1 MADPSCN
8 ANYGGE
14 TVSLDSTV
22 MLQNRALVTVATIA
36 ADDSD
41 AKSGAQSLDQIF
53 HPPWFDGQNSPS
65 TEVEAPVP
73 VAEVDFSIDS
83 PFNTPYSLKDGAQI
97 LTGPD
102 GSKAL
107 RIDKD
112 GPYALIPGVNI
123 GPSAMPACTLMIGL
137 YVESFANNRGW
148 VFGHEENG
156 YDRTILV
163 HDDRFGGGLASAV
176 GKTWNPWTD
185 GSKGKVPTKQWVH
198 LTAVFRQNGDSYVY
212 LNGIRSD
219 NKVTAKNNEGR
230 NDLYVGRPEWKGHW
244 VDSWIKEVRV
254 FDEALTDASVVDYT
268 EKFLSQFPTT
278 TTTTAV
284 QAIRPISGPPISGS
298 DFPTP
303 PPTPPK
309 TPPPT
314 LPPTEQQTP
323 SPPSLTTPP
332 PSQKTWTRIIHCAG
346 EASVNRMDFSAL
358 VIEAMAAAATQIK
371 ICTQG
376 NQTDCVTS
384 EPGSFPIQ
392 MLREGWT
399 FSHNKGASC
408 NASCIKDT
416 WKGPRVNHLAS
427 YCGDQDTQK
436 SGALNKSLDHTAYFA
451 CGSPGG
457 LHLQVKD
464 GGWCGWTWNSGH
476 PNDSLEVF
484 IDAQGVSTTPA
495 LTTPAPTTTTTT
507 TTTKGNGMR
516 RARVQLSM

>member
-1 MADPSCN
+1 
-8 ANYGGE
+8 
-14 TVSLDSTV
+14 
-22 MLQNRALVTVATIA
+22 
-36 ADDSD
+36 
-41 AKSGAQSLDQIF
+41 
-53 HPPWFDGQNSPS
+53 
-65 TEVEAPVP
+65 
-73 VAEVDFSIDS
+73 
-83 PFNTPYSLKDGAQI
+83 
-97 LTGPD
+97 
-102 GSKAL
+102 
-107 RIDKD
+107 
-112 GPYALIPGVNI
+112 
-123 GPSAMPACTLMIGL
+123 
-137 YVESFANNRGW
+137 
-148 VFGHEENG
+148 
-156 YDRTILV
+156 
-163 HDDRFGGGLASAV
+163 
-176 GKTWNPWTD
+176 
-185 GSKGKVPTKQWVH
+185 
-198 LTAVFRQNGDSYVY
+198 
-212 LNGIRSD
+212 
-219 NKVTAKNNEGR
+219 
-230 NDLYVGRPEWKGHW
+230 
-244 VDSWIKEVRV
+244 
-254 FDEALTDASVVDYT
+254 
-268 EKFLSQFPTT
+268 
-278 TTTTAV
+278 
-284 QAIRPISGPPISGS
+284 
-298 DFPTP
+298 
-303 PPTPPK
+303 
-309 TPPPT
+309 
-314 LPPTEQQTP
+314 
-323 SPPSLTTPP
+323 
-332 PSQKTWTRIIHCAG
+332 
-346 EASVNRMDFSAL
+346 VNRMDFSAL